1 MAPIGSRAIG
11 ICTGSDGEFEA
22 KKLLVNLAESA
33 RDGDHLRCVCSS
45 NLQVEIKCSHWR
57 FNGKWN
63 DLRRLDFP
71 KIRKEGGR
79 SFAMMNEDKAA
90 AAVETG
96 AKPKSKTAPDA
107 IAEEGE
113 DGVGGVG
120 GGGGVKS
127 ANSLKKRF
135 ENAIRKNK
143 IIATIQQLGEE
154 KDVAGDESQLEK
166 AGRSIRSFRKELISI
181 AILQIPPH
189 RG

>member
-1 MAPIGSRAIG
+1 MCDWSLG
-11 ICTGSDGEFEA
+11 
-22 KKLLVNLAESA
+22 
-33 RDGDHLRCVCSS
+33 
-45 NLQVEIKCSHWR
+45 
-57 FNGKWN
+57 
-63 DLRRLDFP
+63 
-71 KIRKEGGR
+71 
-79 SFAMMNEDKAA
+79 MMNEDKASA
-90 AAVETG
+90 ASVETG

-113 DGVGGVG
+113 GGVGVG
-120 GGGGVKS
+120 GGAKG
-127 ANSLKKRF
+127 ASLKKRF

-166 AGRSIRSFRKELISI
+166 AGRSIRSFRKELIYI